1 MAGRRKFLKVAG
13 ATGIAGLTGLAGC
26 TGGGGGGDGGSDT
39 TESGG
44 GDSTTQSGGDATT
57 AESTA
62 TTSSGPTELTFTL
75 TPAESEV
82 DVREQYQPLFD
93 YLESEANVAIES
105 SVAADYAAVYSALE
119 AGQTDVADAAP
130 AIAIQS
136 ADNDVAEVAG
146 IRIAYGAAKYFSL
159 MTTLPDSDIS
169 ELSDLEGETV
179 AFADRL
185 STSGSIFPLYML
197 NQAGLDTGGAPNG
210 TPNDFDGQWSDHSQA
225 RITLVNRDPVVAAG
239 TGAFSTAPHVPK
251 DQFSDQ
257 FLEMSAEN
265 DGDLGTEDPELELLA
280 ESDPIPR
287 APILTRTGLD
297 GTVKSDVTEAL
308 LSAEEEDL
316 INENLGDDQQL
327 WFTGLSEGS
336 VEAYEPVRAA
346 FDALGVELGSS

>member
-26 TGGGGGGDGGSDT
+26 TGDGGGDGGDSD
-39 TESGG
+39 G
-44 GDSTTQSGGDATT
+44 GDSTTA
-57 AESTA
+57 AESTT
-62 TTSSGPTELTFTL
+62 TTSSGPAEITFTL

-82 DVREQYQPLFD
+82 DVREQYQPMFD
-93 YLESEANVAIES
+93 YLESEADVSIES
-105 SVAADYAAVYSALE
+105 SVAADYAAVYSSLE
-119 AGQTDVADAAP
+119 SGQTDVADAAP

-159 MTTLPDSDIS
+159 ITTLPDSGIE
-169 ELSDLEGETV
+169 ELADLEGETV

-197 NQAGLDTGGAPNG
+197 KKAGLDTGGAPDG
-210 TPNDFDGQWSDHSQA
+210 TPNDFEGQWSDHSQA
-225 RITLVNRDPVVAAG
+225 RTTLVNRDPVVAAG

-280 ESDPIPR
+280 ESNPIPR
-287 APILTRTGLD
+287 APILIRSGLD
-297 GTVKSDVTEAL
+297 ESVKTDVREAL
-308 LSAEEEDL
+308 LAVEEDDL
-316 INENLGDDQQL
+316 INEDISDDQQL
-327 WFTGLSEGS
+327 WFTGLSEGT
-336 VEAYEPVRAA
+336 VDDYQPVRDA
-346 FDALGVELGSS
+346 FEELGVDLGNA